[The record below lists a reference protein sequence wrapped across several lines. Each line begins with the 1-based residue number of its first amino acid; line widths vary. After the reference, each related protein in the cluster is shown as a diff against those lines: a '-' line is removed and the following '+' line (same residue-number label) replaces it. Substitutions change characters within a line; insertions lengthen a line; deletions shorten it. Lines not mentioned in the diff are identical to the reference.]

1 MNKTLAIVVE
11 DGFPSFIT
19 ITRSIFSLFT
29 LSVNFL
35 KKAEYNGNRR
45 DENVFIV
52 NCRR

>member
-1 MNKTLAIVVE
+1 MNKTLAMVVE

-19 ITRSIFSLFT
+19 ISRLLFT

-45 DENVFIV
+45 DENVFTV
-52 NCRR
+52 NSRR